1 LKGENLRPSTATAAV
16 ATAAVA
22 WTLLVGSLAVAR
34 HEGLRTNAFDL
45 GYIAQTLWNTAHGQ
59 PYRLTVLEGA
69 PFAPEG
75 LDPARIRRPHSYLAF
90 HVEPALLPL
99 AALYGL
105 WPDPRLLLWLQALVV
120 ALGALPIAW
129 LARHL
134 LGGAVAT
141 LAFGLAWLLAPGLEG
156 AALSDFHLVAFAATW
171 LALGLFLLER
181 GRTRAGLVSFALAA
195 LSREDAALMV
205 AWLGLVLTL
214 RTAGAPG
221 WSVHGRVPIWLGLA
235 IALGAGLWSAIC
247 FAVVAPYF
255 NGGGSLFWSR
265 YAWLGPTPA
274 RALVEVARDP
284 GLLIGW
290 LGRPDVASYLAIQAL
305 TGGLVCLLAPLE
317 LLAAGPIL
325 AMNAL
330 SSFDWMRSGG
340 AHYSALT
347 VPVLLWAGV
356 HGARRVGSAGVR
368 WAAPLAAL
376 AALAAH
382 LWIGASPL
390 RPGFAWPTVDPRA
403 SRVSA
408 ALPAVPNGAAVSA
421 SSDLYPQL
429 ANRSR
434 IYWFPARED
443 ATWIAID
450 ALGTSH
456 PLSPRELRDRTLDL
470 LATGD
475 YALEVGAD
483 GLLLLRAGPGGRL
496 AGELFLGAVRAPGN
510 DPEAGRPADLAA
522 RVLARLPDEFY
533 RFAGPDG
540 VPLRAEPVRF
550 GPALEL
556 VGWRVDRWAQ
566 VGLFGDAVVLE
577 TLWRASAPIGQELS
591 FALATT
597 RRPDGA
603 IVGFQSDAAPGALW
617 LPTSRWAP
625 GQLVRLQMSIDR
637 VGGLEAAGVAVLDP
651 SGRRLPVGA
660 PADVPLWEG
669 DTIAR
674 LTGL

>member
-1 LKGENLRPSTATAAV
+1 
-16 ATAAVA
+16 
-22 WTLLVGSLAVAR
+22 
-34 HEGLRTNAFDL
+34 
-45 GYIAQTLWNTAHGQ
+45 
-59 PYRLTVLEGA
+59 
-69 PFAPEG
+69 
-75 LDPARIRRPHSYLAF
+75 
-90 HVEPALLPL
+90 
-99 AALYGL
+99 
-105 WPDPRLLLWLQALVV
+105 LLWLQTLVV

-134 LGGAVAT
+134 LGGAVAAP
-141 LAFGLAWLLAPGLEG
+141 AFGLAWLLAPGLEG
-156 AALSDFHLVAFAATW
+156 AALSDFHLVTFAATW

-181 GRTRAGLVSFALAA
+181 GRPRAALASFALAA
-195 LSREDAALMV
+195 LSREDAALLV

-214 RTAGAPG
+214 RAWLRLPAPPDAGTRRRGDAEKAPYVSPDAPVASPLPLG
-221 WSVHGRVPIWLGLA
+221 AASRRGARARAGQGQGEGGGMGAAGSPRPRVPASPRLGRTGAGL
-235 IALGAGLWSAIC
+235 ALGAGLWSALC
-247 FAVVAPYF
+247 FAVIAPYF

-265 YAWLGPTPA
+265 YTWLGPTPA
-274 RALVEVARDP
+274 RALLEVAREP
-284 GLLIGW
+284 GVLIGW
-290 LGRPDVASYLAIQAL
+290 LARPDVASYLAIQAL
-305 TGGLVCLLAPLE
+305 TGGLLCLLAPLE

-356 HGARRVGSAGVR
+356 HGARRIGPARAR

-390 RPGFAWPTVDPRA
+390 RPGFAWPAVDQRA
-403 SRVSA
+403 SRVTA
-408 ALPAVPNGAAVSA
+408 ALPAVPDGAAVSA
-421 SSDLYPQL
+421 SSDLYPWL

-434 IYWFPARED
+434 IYWFPARQD
-443 ATWIAID
+443 ASWIAID

-475 YALEVGAD
+475 YALEVAAD

-496 AGELFLGAVRAPGN
+496 AGELFLGAVRSPGN

-522 RVLARLPDEFY
+522 RVLARLPEEFY
-533 RFAGPDG
+533 RFADPEG
-540 VPLRAEPVRF
+540 VPRRAEPVRF

-556 VGWRVDRWAQ
+556 VGWRVDRWPQ

-597 RRPDGA
+597 RRSDGA
-603 IVGFQSDAAPGALW
+603 IVGLQSDAAPGALW
-617 LPTSRWAP
+617 LPTSRWTP

-651 SGRRLPVGA
+651 SGRRLPAGA
-660 PADVPLWEG
+660 PADVPLWEEG
-669 DTIAR
+669 TIAR